1 MRNGFFGVGDR
12 GAKIDPK
19 TISQRRDRKSETT
32 TREKWPEKRP
42 FYWRAISC
50 GFRRTGWWRPDGS
63 RLDAHH
69 SAYRTSL
76 RRSQEREFSMQRQGD
91 KISDFGTYSTAE
103 TAQTKKPGTHV
114 FDNSDV
120 LRVSLSHH
128 NYREWVVETK
138 GIETGCPPHS
148 HRTGLETESGTE
160 IFDAETERRNRP
172 ICRVSVNKDRAISK
186 IRRTC
191 L

>member
-1 MRNGFFGVGDR
+1 
-12 GAKIDPK
+12 
-19 TISQRRDRKSETT
+19 
-32 TREKWPEKRP
+32 
-42 FYWRAISC
+42 
-50 GFRRTGWWRPDGS
+50 
-63 RLDAHH
+63 
-69 SAYRTSL
+69 
-76 RRSQEREFSMQRQGD
+76 MQRQGD

-160 IFDAETERRNRP
+160 IFDAEIERRNRP
-172 ICRVSVNKDRAISK
+172 ICRVSVNGDRAMA
-186 IRRTC
+186 IRRHANSTRKPMKPAARLLQGQADLWRNPRDAQGMGAKFSNMLPARMSVVAGGTIAPKFAIARC
-191 L
+191 ARVLHDAQPW